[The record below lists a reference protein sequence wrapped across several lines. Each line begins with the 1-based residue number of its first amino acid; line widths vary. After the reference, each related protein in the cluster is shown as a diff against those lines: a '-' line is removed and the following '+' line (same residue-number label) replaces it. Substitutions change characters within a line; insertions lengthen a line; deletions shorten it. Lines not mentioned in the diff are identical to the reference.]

1 MKDRQVG
8 LREIIASGSWYAIPV
23 IWGFF
28 AFIRM
33 VTYQLGTLLISCA
46 IGFGVIIVVYVVF
59 AVVRMRRHGKQPSKD
74 EEQSAL
80 RTIGSSV
87 FSVVWSAF
95 VVGCLLSMF
104 VVIEYNDPF
113 TAESIEEVTS
123 KHGTV
128 FWSITS
134 VGAVIGAIDR
144 IQRMIR
150 APAEDTPQKE
160 N

>member
-1 MKDRQVG
+1 MKDRQIG
-8 LREIIASGSWYAIPV
+8 LREIMTSGSWYAIPV

-33 VTYQLGTLLISCA
+33 VTYQFDKLLISCV
-46 IGFGVIIVVYVVF
+46 IGFGAILVAYVVF
-59 AVVRMRRHGKQPSKD
+59 AVVHMRRHGKQPNKD

-80 RTIGSSV
+80 RTIGRSV

-95 VVGCLLSMF
+95 VVGCILSML

-113 TAESIEEVTS
+113 TAESIEQVTG
-123 KHGTV
+123 KHGAV
-128 FWSITS
+128 FWSIAA

-144 IQRMIR
+144 IQKM
-150 APAEDTPQKE
+150 PATLRRGSQ
-160 N
+160 